1 MFHKY
6 SHRITMYFYA
16 QNSNQIQFLLSWV
29 QFKIQ
34 FEMSNHEI
42 DSTHDSA
49 FLNLVNFE
57 LN

>member
-6 SHRITMYFYA
+6 SRRVYMYFCA
-16 QNSNQIQFLLSWV
+16 QNSNQIQFVESWV

-34 FEMSNHEI
+34 YEMSNHEI